1 MSLSPEVLEV
11 LQYYL
16 KWAVIPAALYSMYK
30 LCTYLLP
37 GPHHHPKLSFKDK
50 TVLITGASSGLGR
63 ALAFELYKRGAKVI
77 VTARSI
83 DKLKELCEELK
94 QSNGENPHEPS
105 YSYLDI
111 SEQNTVDVEALK
123 SLAIDGKTIHVL
135 INNAGLSMRGS
146 IRDTPL
152 NIYKQLMDVN
162 FFGHVAITQKLL
174 DAIPDDGCIIAT
186 SSVQGKLPI
195 PYRSAYGASKHAFQA
210 FFDALRCESR
220 PNLHILTVSAGY
232 MNTGF
237 GSRALDA
244 QGHPVGKEDEHQL
257 KVCTKKFYLYF
268 SCFYYIF

>member
-37 GPHHHPKLSFKDK
+37 GPHQHPKLSFKDK

-94 QSNGENPHEPS
+94 KSYSENPHEPS

-146 IRDTPL
+146 IHDTPL
-152 NIYKQLMDVN
+152 NIYKY
-162 FFGHVAITQKLL
+162 VACHLNRIVVL
-174 DAIPDDGCIIAT
+174 C
-186 SSVQGKLPI
+186 
-195 PYRSAYGASKHAFQA
+195 
-210 FFDALRCESR
+210 
-220 PNLHILTVSAGY
+220 
-232 MNTGF
+232 
-237 GSRALDA
+237 
-244 QGHPVGKEDEHQL
+244 
-257 KVCTKKFYLYF
+257 
-268 SCFYYIF
+268 